1 VRATETEN
9 TCTTNSNNSSYNN
22 NSSHDITRGGR
33 QKDIGIS
40 VVMVRLSNKLT
51 RSLKDDE
58 DDRREEENEEE
69 VHIEMQVT
77 ALTSSG
83 SGTSSGD
90 SYDLSDDEEHN
101 SKNNNDSSNTRARPG
116 HEQQPQLLSKVD
128 PEANDVRRVDSEQ
141 LQQQQQLHPQQPPP
155 KPDDEEETSCLPRP
169 TRRQQG
175 AFCMAFLPVAFFSFK
190 MIPSVCHTLCLQDEG
205 EMDAYFF
212 TAAFL
217 GGLGAT
223 LYNTST
229 PYWHARFIGGAIA
242 AIGSLFT
249 NWMLLS
255 SATGNS
261 GTSASS
267 SSSSSSLSS
276 SILAIALGVLGMI
289 VGAMPGVVA
298 YFIICIVSDE
308 CYLTNFFAED
318 YDFYDDEFERSSLTV
333 PLASPL
339 AYSGSSGH
347 SDDEEF
353 VFREPTV

>member
-1 VRATETEN
+1 
-9 TCTTNSNNSSYNN
+9 
-22 NSSHDITRGGR
+22 
-33 QKDIGIS
+33 
-40 VVMVRLSNKLT
+40 MVRLSTNRT
-51 RSLKDDE
+51 RSLNDDE
-58 DDRREEENEEE
+58 DDRRKEEDEEE

-83 SGTSSGD
+83 SGTSSGN
-90 SYDLSDDEEHN
+90 SYDLSDDEENH
-101 SKNNNDSSNTRARPG
+101 SNNNNNASTTGSRPR
-116 HEQQPQLLSKVD
+116 HEQQPQLQFQVD
-128 PEANDVRRVDSEQ
+128 HEANDSRRVRSEQ
-141 LQQQQQLHPQQPPP
+141 LNQQQQQQLHPQRQQQQP
-155 KPDDEEETSCLPRP
+155 KPDDQEEETSCLPRP
-169 TRRQQG
+169 TRRQQC
-175 AFCMAFLPVAFFSFK
+175 ALCLAVLPVAFFSFQ
-190 MIPSVCHTLCLQDEG
+190 MIPSVCNSFCLQDDEG

-223 LYNTST
+223 VYNTST
-229 PYWHARFIGGAIA
+229 PYWHARFIGGAIS

-255 SATGNS
+255 SANGNS
-261 GTSASS
+261 GTSSP
-267 SSSSSSLSS
+267 SSSSLSS
-276 SILAIALGVLGMI
+276 SILSIALGVLGMI

-318 YDFYDDEFERSSLTV
+318 YDSYDDEWERSPLTV

-347 SDDEEF
+347 SDDNEEY